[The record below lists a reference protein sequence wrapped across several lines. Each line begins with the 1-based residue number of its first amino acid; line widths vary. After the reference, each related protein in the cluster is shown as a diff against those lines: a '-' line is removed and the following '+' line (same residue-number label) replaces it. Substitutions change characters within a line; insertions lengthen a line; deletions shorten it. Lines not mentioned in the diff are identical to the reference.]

1 MFNLRPWASQDLLI
15 ISDSTVQF
23 AVQLAF
29 KLIMPQA
36 RGARHRKNKGG
47 KEGAAKLRRKKLP
60 DTSDTDKYSSS
71 NAPYVKPPSKAY
83 SYDALDSGTNSS
95 KDGKDGRFWRPK
107 SEGQKD
113 KEFEDYCEKWL
124 AKLVGMGIF
133 AFTMFGFFSNLGD
146 YVMRSNMDGIDTNV
160 DLDGRVAVVTGGN
173 DGIGREVAI
182 NLAMAGAKVY
192 IGARNVSNTESSINK
207 ELQGR
212 LNQLSASGSPSMSL
226 GDGLEDMEFEYP
238 DGVYPIT
245 SYELK
250 LHNFKSVTKFAS
262 AVLEDIEDPVSLL
275 VNNGGTRGGK
285 FACSPTIDG
294 YNWNVQVNHLSHF
307 LLTQLFLPSLKK
319 SHGGAR
325 VVHVTCADAWNGKAL
340 VRDGI
345 RNKNKNLLNS
355 DGPNLEHCHPEE
367 TYARSKL
374 LQIAFSNEFQRR
386 MKVGS
391 FVSRSQVTSNVINPG
406 STATLYGTKDGA
418 SEVRS
423 RRLGFGPWRYIF
435 MFFQSI
441 FSYLPLSGPSFTLQ
455 RSVSH
460 SGKAVFHV
468 ATSFHLNKI
477 GGRYFSDRNG
487 PFTSCGIDNSRSD
500 AEEEEGDVD
509 DASVPV
515 CGEGPHPPLALDS
528 QAGGKVWSQSMK
540 AVRSWLK

>member
-1 MFNLRPWASQDLLI
+1 
-15 ISDSTVQF
+15 
-23 AVQLAF
+23 
-29 KLIMPQA
+29 
-36 RGARHRKNKGG
+36 
-47 KEGAAKLRRKKLP
+47 
-60 DTSDTDKYSSS
+60 SS
-71 NAPYVKPPSKAY
+71 
-83 SYDALDSGTNSS
+83 
-95 KDGKDGRFWRPK
+95 
-107 SEGQKD
+107 
-113 KEFEDYCEKWL
+113 
-124 AKLVGMGIF
+124 
-133 AFTMFGFFSNLGD
+133 
-146 YVMRSNMDGIDTNV
+146 MDGIDTNV
-160 DLDGRVAVVTGGN
+160 DLDGRIAVVTGGN

-192 IGARNVSNTESSINK
+192 IGARNVSSTESSINK

-212 LNQLSASGSPSMSL
+212 LNQLSASESQSSSS
-226 GDGLEDMEFEYP
+226 GDEDELEGTDFEFP

-245 SYELK
+245 SYELR
-250 LHNFKSVTKFAS
+250 LHNFKSVKKFAS
-262 AVLEDIEDPVSLL
+262 AVMEDSDDPVSLL

-285 FACSPTIDG
+285 YACSPTIDG

-345 RNKNKNLLNS
+345 RNRNKNLLNS

-374 LQIAFSNEFQRR
+374 LQIAFSNELQRR

-435 MFFQSI
+435 MFFRSI

-455 RSVSH
+455 R
-460 SGKAVFHV
+460 
-468 ATSFHLNKI
+468 
-477 GGRYFSDRNG
+477 
-487 PFTSCGIDNSRSD
+487 
-500 AEEEEGDVD
+500 
-509 DASVPV
+509 
-515 CGEGPHPPLALDS
+515 
-528 QAGGKVWSQSMK
+528 
-540 AVRSWLK
+540 